1 MELKSKKELDFTR
14 EKLRIL
20 DERNAA
26 TERQQGGDE
35 HVRELTM
42 QSLKKLINQLTE
54 EIVRFEAHM
63 RISAR
68 T

>member
-20 DERNAA
+20 EERYAA

-35 HVRELTM
+35 HVRELSM

-63 RISAR
+63 KIPAG